1 MTDRNYHN
9 ATHELDSC
17 VEGGDPIRCHPL
29 SSLRFP
35 HVHLLLVS
43 KPGVKPVKVVAAS
56 SRVKA
61 LPSGV
66 EDLL

>member
-1 MTDRNYHN
+1 MSERTYHN
-9 ATHELDSC
+9 ATHLLDPC
-17 VEGGDPIRCHPL
+17 TEVGDPIRCHVL
-29 SSLRFP
+29 TSLRFP

-43 KPGVKPVKVVAAS
+43 KPGVPPAKVVAAS